1 MAPMAGRASGAR
13 AGATLVTGGAGYIG
27 SHTVLALRQAG
38 RRVVVLDDLS
48 TGSRA
53 VVPRDVAFIQGDAGD
68 AALVTALIA
77 GFGID
82 SVIHFAGSILVE
94 QSVSEPLRYYGNNV
108 AVSRNL
114 LEACTRAGVG
124 RFIFSSTAA
133 VYGAP
138 DQVPIPERAPTRPIN
153 PYGSSKL
160 VTEWMLRDLAHAT
173 GLRYVAL
180 RYFNVAG
187 ADPQG
192 RSGQLGPVAT
202 HLIKIASQVV
212 AGLRESIA
220 IFGADYDTPDGT
232 CVRDYVHVSDLAAAH
247 LAALDYLEAG
257 GESCSLNC
265 GYGHGYSVREVL
277 DAVERCTGRPL
288 NPCAAPRRP
297 GDPPILVADVSALR
311 RTLDWSPRY
320 DNLDVIITTAVEW
333 EKSVAAPVQEGFDR
347 ARA

>member
-1 MAPMAGRASGAR
+1 MAEQRR
-13 AGATLVTGGAGYIG
+13 ATLITGGAGYIG

-48 TGSRA
+48 TGSRQ
-53 VVPRDVAFIQGDAGD
+53 VVPDDVEFVQGDAGD
-68 AALVTALIA
+68 QALVRALIA
-77 GFGID
+77 ERAID

-114 LEACTRAGVG
+114 LEACSAAGVA

-138 DQVPIPERAPTRPIN
+138 EAVPIPESAPKRPIN

-160 VTEWMLRDLAHAT
+160 VTEWMLRDLAAAS

-192 RSGQLGPVAT
+192 RTGQLGPVAT

-220 IFGADYDTPDGT
+220 IFGDDYDTPDGT
-232 CVRDYVHVSDLAAAH
+232 CVRDYIHVSDLAAAH
-247 LAALDYLEAG
+247 LAALEYLEAG
-257 GESCSLNC
+257 
-265 GYGHGYSVREVL
+265 
-277 DAVERCTGRPL
+277 AK
-288 NPCAAPRRP
+288 AA
-297 GDPPILVADVSALR
+297 A
-311 RTLDWSPRY
+311 
-320 DNLDVIITTAVEW
+320 
-333 EKSVAAPVQEGFDR
+333 
-347 ARA
+347 

>member
-1 MAPMAGRASGAR
+1 MAENG
-13 AGATLVTGGAGYIG
+13 GATLITGGAGYIG
-27 SHTVLALRQAG
+27 SHAVLALRQAG

-48 TGSRA
+48 TGSRQ
-53 VVPRDVAFIQGDAGD
+53 VVPEDVALVVGDAGD
-68 AALVTALIA
+68 KALVRRLIA
-77 GFGID
+77 KYGID

-94 QSVSEPLRYYGNNV
+94 QSVSEPLRYYHNNV
-108 AVSRNL
+108 SVTRNL
-114 LEACTRAGVG
+114 LEACSEAGVS
-124 RFIFSSTAA
+124 RVIFSSTAA

-138 DQVPIPERAPTRPIN
+138 DEVPITEAAPTRPIN

-160 VTEWMLRDLAHAT
+160 VIEWMLRDLAQASD
-173 GLRYVAL
+173 LRYVAL

-187 ADPQG
+187 ADPEG

-212 AGLRESIA
+212 AGARDSIA
-220 IFGADYDTPDGT
+220 IFGEDYDTPDGT
-232 CVRDYVHVSDLAAAH
+232 CVRDYIHVSDLAAAH
-247 LAALDYLEAG
+247 LAALEYLEAG

-277 DAVERCTGRPL
+277 QAVERCTGKPL
-288 NPCAAPRRP
+288 NPRPAPRRP
-297 GDPPILVADVSALR
+297 GDPPSLVADVSALR
-311 RTLDWSPRY
+311 RTLQWSPRY

-333 EKSVAAPVQEGFDR
+333 EKSVTPPAWEVLGR

>member
-1 MAPMAGRASGAR
+1 MAEQQR
-13 AGATLVTGGAGYIG
+13 ATLITGGAGYIG

-48 TGSRA
+48 TGCRH
-53 VVPRDVAFIQGDAGD
+53 VVPEDVEFVQGDAGD
-68 AALVTALIA
+68 RELVRALIA
-77 GFGID
+77 ERSIG

-114 LEACTRAGVG
+114 LEACAEAGVN

-138 DQVPIPERAPTRPIN
+138 EEVPIPEAAPKRPIN

-160 VTEWMLRDLAHAT
+160 VTEWMLRDLAAAT
-173 GLRYVAL
+173 DLRYVAL

-187 ADPQG
+187 ADAQG

-212 AGLRESIA
+212 AGLRDSIA
-220 IFGADYDTPDGT
+220 IFGDDYDTPDGT
-232 CVRDYVHVSDLAAAH
+232 CVRDYIHVSDLAAAH
-247 LAALDYLEAG
+247 LAALEYLEAG

-277 DAVERCTGRPL
+277 RGVERCTGHLL
-288 NPCAAPRRP
+288 NPRVAPRRA

-311 RTLDWSPRY
+311 RTLHWSPRF
-320 DNLDVIITTAVEW
+320 DNLDVIITTAVDW
-333 EKSVAAPVQEGFDR
+333 EKSLGSMVEADFGR